1 MPQNISRSL
10 TLKQAQIFALRVQG
24 YTIKEC
30 ADILGITYHAAVD
43 RLTKIYKK
51 LEARNMAEAIT
62 HAIENGTITQH
73 IHSNNSL
80 VYAYK
85 DGETLEAY
93 SP

>member
-1 MPQNISRSL
+1 MSKDISHSL
-10 TLKQAQIFALRVQG
+10 TLKQTQIFALRVQG

-62 HAIENGTITQH
+62 HAIRNGTM
-73 IHSNNSL
+73 
-80 VYAYK
+80 K
-85 DGETLEAY
+85 
-93 SP
+93 